1 MKRQATDYLILDQAT
16 GTYREDPEQMVRDD
30 VEKHYW
36 LNVGRTILKDWRL
49 YVMLVPMLLVFLFW
63 RYMPMYELLGS
74 FKVDDVVKPVADQY
88 FKGFSNFKGL
98 LMGTGTYAGLSTDF
112 WRAMRNTFL
121 LSFYGLL
128 FGFPM
133 PIILA
138 LFFNEIRSNAARSA
152 LQVMTYL
159 PKFMSTVV
167 MTSLVVML
175 IFSAFAAY
183 PLSRMK
189 FRFRNLIYAGIV
201 AMMSIPMHVTLI
213 PIFKMTTSMGLYDK
227 LISLLGPYV
236 AFALPMSVFIL
247 TGFMMTIPKE
257 IEESAEI
264 DGCNKYN
271 NFFQIILP
279 LAKSGLSTLAI
290 YNGVSMWNEFAFA
303 NTLLQSPAQKTLPL
317 ALGQFKGEHSL
328 DMPMILAVLVLSALP
343 MIILFIIFQDKLV
356 KGMMAGAV
364 KG

>member
-1 MKRQATDYLILDQAT
+1 VQNGFFGYF
-16 GTYREDPEQMVRDD
+16 
-30 VEKHYW
+30 
-36 LNVGRTILKDWRL
+36 GRS
-49 YVMLVPMLLVFLFW
+49 VFI
-63 RYMPMYELLGS
+63 
-74 FKVDDVVKPVADQY
+74 VA
-88 FKGFSNFKGL
+88 
-98 LMGTGTYAGLSTDF
+98 
-112 WRAMRNTFL
+112 
-121 LSFYGLL
+121 
-128 FGFPM
+128 
-133 PIILA
+133 I
-138 LFFNEIRSNAARSA
+138 
-152 LQVMTYL
+152 
-159 PKFMSTVV
+159 
-167 MTSLVVML
+167 SLVVML

-189 FRFRNLIYAGIV
+189 FKFRNLIYAGIV